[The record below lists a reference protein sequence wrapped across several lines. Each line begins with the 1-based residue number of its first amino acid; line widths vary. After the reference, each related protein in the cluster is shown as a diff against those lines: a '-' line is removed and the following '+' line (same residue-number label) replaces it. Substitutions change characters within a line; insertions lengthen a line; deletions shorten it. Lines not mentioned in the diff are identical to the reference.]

1 MDGMN
6 GQILVEMKAITKVFP
21 GVVALQDVDLTLLA
35 GEVHVVLG
43 ENGAGKSTLMKVLSG
58 VYHPTS
64 GAITVK
70 GQTYSGL
77 DPHLARELG
86 ISIIYQE
93 LSLVDQ
99 ISIGE
104 NLFVGNLPTRRV
116 LGFPMVDFKSINA
129 ATSQALG
136 NLGWAVDPRTIVGA
150 LRISEKQLIE
160 IARALSAKARILIM
174 DEPTSSLTIE
184 ETRKLFSI
192 IRRLKDD
199 GVGIIYISHKLE
211 EIKQIGDRV
220 TVLKDGAR
228 VDTRNVAD
236 IQVEEM
242 ISMMVGRELK
252 SKYLREIKHA
262 YSHRDVVFSV
272 KNLTRGDRKVVD
284 VSFDAY
290 EGEILGFA
298 GLVGAGRTELME
310 AIFRSVPVDS
320 GELILRGRTLRHK
333 NPYGALRE
341 GIALLTEN
349 RRETGVFGN
358 FGILE
363 NIVIPKSLKSSGLG
377 GLWGMIKR
385 SLEKD
390 VATQQVKS
398 LSIKC
403 ASIEQNISELSGGN
417 QQKVIVGK
425 WLATGPQV
433 IIFDEPTKGI
443 DVGAKAEIYGIMH
456 RLAQSGITII
466 VVSSELPELL
476 SVCDRI
482 IVFNT
487 GKITAV
493 FTNAEA
499 TEEKIAY
506 AATVATA

>member
-1 MDGMN
+1 MCWVKTG
-6 GQILVEMKAITKVFP
+6 P
-21 GVVALQDVDLTLLA
+21 
-35 GEVHVVLG
+35 
-43 ENGAGKSTLMKVLSG
+43 GKSTLMKVLSG

-385 SLEKD
+385 SSRKMLRP
-390 VATQQVKS
+390 S
-398 LSIKC
+398 
-403 ASIEQNISELSGGN
+403 
-417 QQKVIVGK
+417 
-425 WLATGPQV
+425 
-433 IIFDEPTKGI
+433 
-443 DVGAKAEIYGIMH
+443 
-456 RLAQSGITII
+456 R
-466 VVSSELPELL
+466 
-476 SVCDRI
+476 
-482 IVFNT
+482 
-487 GKITAV
+487 
-493 FTNAEA
+493 
-499 TEEKIAY
+499 
-506 AATVATA
+506 